1 MAVVPPC
8 LNALF
13 FEDLKRPW
21 GYSFLGHQTSNPGI
35 MQSRPVGDFCENICN
50 LHRTGID
57 CQNTLKSNETASSV
71 DPTQLKP

>member
-8 LNALF
+8 PNVF
-13 FEDLKRPW
+13 FSEDLKRPW
-21 GYSFLGHQTSNPGI
+21 SYSSLGPQTSNTGI
-35 MQSRPVGDFCENICN
+35 MQSSLVGDFREDICN

-71 DPTQLKP
+71 DPTELKP